1 MKIIKDLKSK
11 YSDGDIEAV
20 FVQFYISSRK
30 IHLQNNSLIDSIVQN
45 QTDNVSAIKRKIKD
59 ESTLKTRL

>member
-11 YSDGDIEAV
+11 YSDGDIEAA